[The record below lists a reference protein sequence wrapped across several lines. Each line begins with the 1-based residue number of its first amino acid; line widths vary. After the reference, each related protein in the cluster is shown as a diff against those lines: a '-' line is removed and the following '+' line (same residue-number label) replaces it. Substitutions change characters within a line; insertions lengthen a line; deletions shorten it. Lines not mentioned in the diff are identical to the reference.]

1 MSCNLRKIIILDVNP
16 IKELIVNK
24 EKEICRLTKK
34 IKYDI
39 NYFPIKTQNDFNIVN
54 SQNNIQNECDSL
66 LIYADIGGD
75 KDYYKLVRYILGKLK
90 KTKITK
96 TLYLLSSEEY
106 EISQKDFEDVRITN
120 FKSEDYFQE
129 RYKTRSKIATKKLR
143 IIIDDKFY
151 SVITYGYK
159 TRTKFA
165 TKFDTPQV
173 PKFTISPSQNTE
185 KPFGDKPVGLN
196 LAKLVETQKQFGD
209 KPVGLNLAKLVETQK
224 PFGDKPIGLNLAK
237 LVETQ
242 KPFGD
247 KPVGL
252 NLAKLV
258 ETQKQFGTTLFAQ
271 SHFKFESKP
280 EQPLNLTCQWWFIR
294 FFETIFGCGD
304 GKLTQ
309 EGGTCYLVAFFNSI
323 ILSKYVK
330 YLFIKKMKEYIKIYK
345 KDVDLIKYS
354 LNISTSAFN
363 RQIEEYI
370 HFENPELLY
379 VYRIL
384 YNVICEKH
392 IFNTFKTQADT
403 LDITDI
409 FSQASVSY
417 LGYIGEDGTKTG
429 GHSSYV
435 MYTILN
441 QSNINFIL
449 SLKTDNSGEYRIPIK
464 YTQKDDYRKASDQPE
479 EIFNNF
485 VSSLEVIHE
494 IPLDT
499 DIILYMDNTPKPLD
513 TQQQTEKIKHHKQIT
528 KSKFIIETCCLSYAA
543 EAHQGANHSVTGFIC
558 NNEYKI
564 YEQSMNK
571 VIDYNWENGL
581 NTNIDYGFTDF
592 EVFRFL
598 RYDYVIYVNSDKKN
612 KYKYKDA
619 GDCDLNF

>member
-1 MSCNLRKIIILDVNP
+1 MYCNLRKIIILDVNP
-16 IKELIVNK
+16 IKELIVN
-24 EKEICRLTKK
+24 ENICRLTKPV
-34 IKYDI
+34 KYDI
-39 NYFPIKTQNDFNIVN
+39 NYFPIKSQNDFNIVN

-185 KPFGDKPVGLN
+185 KL
-196 LAKLVETQKQFGD
+196 FGD

-224 PFGDKPIGLNLAK
+224 PFG
-237 LVETQ
+237 
-242 KPFGD
+242 
-247 KPVGL
+247 
-252 NLAKLV
+252 
-258 ETQKQFGTTLFAQ
+258 TTLFAQ
-271 SHFKFESKP
+271 SHFKFKSEP

-441 QSNINFIL
+441 QSNIFFGKKLCRFIL
-449 SLKTDNSGEYRIPIK
+449 D
-464 YTQKDDYRKASDQPE
+464 
-479 EIFNNF
+479 
-485 VSSLEVIHE
+485 SSS
-494 IPLDT
+494 P
-499 DIILYMDNTPKPLD
+499 
-513 TQQQTEKIKHHKQIT
+513 
-528 KSKFIIETCCLSYAA
+528 S
-543 EAHQGANHSVTGFIC
+543 
-558 NNEYKI
+558 
-564 YEQSMNK
+564 
-571 VIDYNWENGL
+571 
-581 NTNIDYGFTDF
+581 
-592 EVFRFL
+592 
-598 RYDYVIYVNSDKKN
+598 
-612 KYKYKDA
+612 
-619 GDCDLNF
+619 